1 MSDLEEFEN
10 YFTNFEKASIGR
22 RLVASLIDF
31 IIYYFVCVFLALVLD
46 NSSESV
52 FSFHLE
58 GFSALMAFLIGFF
71 MAFMIGPVFFMLI
84 QTSIL
89 KGARAAIA
97 FDLGVIL
104 GDISFILIAY
114 YGSRSL
120 LEKIT
125 DDPRLFFIGGLVL
138 IIYGLITYFDKQN
151 KKEALEDAKT
161 VDVPIKNNY
170 IKLFFKGYFLNFI
183 NVGVLAFWLGTVLVI
198 GPTLKMNESAIFWYF
213 ATIILGYAVTD
224 LGKILLAKQLKNKM
238 TPIVIYRLKRIMGI
252 ILLICGVFLML
263 KGFIPNE
270 SIDELMH

>member
-1 MSDLEEFEN
+1 M
-10 YFTNFEKASIGR
+10 
-22 RLVASLIDF
+22 DF
-31 IIYYFVCVFLALVLD
+31 YDFK
-46 NSSESV
+46 N
-52 FSFHLE
+52 
-58 GFSALMAFLIGFF
+58 AFLIGFF

-114 YGSRSL
+114 YGSKSL
-120 LEKIT
+120 LEKIK

-151 KKEALEDAKT
+151 KKEALEDAKL
-161 VDVPIKNNY
+161 VYVPIKNNY

-213 ATIILGYAVTD
+213 ATIILGYMVTD

-238 TPIVIYRLKRIMGI
+238 TPTVIYRLKRIMGI
-252 ILLICGVFLML
+252 ILIVCGVFLML
-263 KGFIPNE
+263 KGFIPNDKIE
-270 SIDELMH
+270 ELIH